1 MKLKSIL
8 SCLLATPVVCAL
20 FAPQARAGS
29 FTAGNVVVTQ
39 YGTGAA
45 TLSSAASQLYIVEYL
60 PSTPHQATPVQ
71 IIAIP
76 TNGANELT
84 IAGNAGVEGEIT
96 RSLNSSNLDF
106 GGYQDPPGTLAVA
119 SSLTTNGLNSRIVGQ
134 LDGFGDFT
142 TTAGGSIAFD
152 GANIRA
158 VISDGTNFWES
169 GTGGS
174 TTTNGGVWYS
184 AAGAPPIIITNG
196 NLRDVAIFNSKLYY
210 STESGAL
217 HSGINLITNSTPGA
231 IPTTKA
237 AGNLVVPE
245 NGAAFAFVFNPAGN
259 VCYVADSTAGIEKWA
274 FTNGTTW
281 TESFVFNT
289 NNGVGAPTFGCEG
302 VAVDFSGANPVIY
315 ATTSEPTNRLLVITD
330 TSSFMSTND
339 TVDQATTLASAPG
352 TNTTVSFR
360 GVALAPLNPSTDAP
374 SNASISPLVETN
386 FAGLPVSL
394 TASASGGT
402 PFTFYWYEELPGVST
417 NLVQSG
423 SSGVLSYPVSTIGE
437 SGFYQVVV
445 SNSFSTVTATSEVAQ
460 LEIVPGNPNNL
471 TISPSNNI
479 VENAG
484 QNIQFTSTVSGSP
497 PFSYFWYEATATA
510 TNLLPTATN
519 SFLTISNAVLAN
531 SGGFFVVVSNAFA
544 PPATS
549 SIVSVTITNDP
560 IIEVQPANSYGLLGG
575 QVQFAVTAFGTAPLA
590 YQWWFSDPSGNL
602 IAQVGTGNDFGDAAT
617 VSGGT
622 TPILTISDV
631 QNADLTNFV
640 VVVTNINGAVTSS
653 VASLEGVSTG
663 PTSDGAA
670 DTADTILA
678 FWDFNGTAFTNNA
691 VYLNAL
697 ATPAPYLG
705 VGSAS
710 IVGIATPF
718 VATTTADPNDG
729 EGFADIIPG
738 VDHEPNW
745 AWGTQ
750 AYPLTGTNK
759 ANGIQFLVSTRGA
772 KNIKLTYESRV
783 SATASDFERV
793 QYTING
799 TNWIDYPSSSSFN
812 GVSGVG
818 AGGWLPFANDFTGF
832 PGVANNTNF
841 GIRIVTEYESTASYG
856 VGTTNNWVGTANS
869 YASGAVGNAAAG
881 TVTYDLVGIYGDAI
895 TNNNVPPTI
904 SPFTNAANQS
914 LIISN
919 EVTLDSVP
927 VTNTFVV
934 SGDSNATN
942 FLYSAQSLNPSG
954 PFGVLPSSI
963 TFSPNSNG
971 VVTMVITP
979 SGIAPNVAAAPILVT
994 VIDTNGDSTVGSFI
1008 LTVDTQFPSPTVAG
1022 LFGTNT
1028 LINTTLPI
1036 AFMVSSPTDSVHQ
1049 FSYSASSANNTLV
1062 PSASIVVTTNNP
1074 GTPTNPVVTITPANG
1089 QLGLGILSVTVNDND
1104 ATEQKSTIDTFP
1116 FMVRPNTNIVAIDY
1130 FTYDNLSEAN
1140 TPLDTTSD
1148 GFWQHLSGIFHQM
1161 QVFGSPSGG
1170 VVTVDT
1176 LNNTENLQIPLI
1188 GQPYSANI
1196 LYYSMIVSMNSPG
1209 NMPLLN
1215 GTYFAAFNDGSGATA
1230 DVEDCLVVATNGAAP
1245 GNFRLGISDDVGA
1258 NATNGD
1264 TIMFPQDL
1272 VQGSNYVVVTALN
1285 LATGQSTLW
1294 INPISTSSPSVTA
1307 IPDGNTTVFSIE
1319 DFELR
1324 ESGGAGGAVSVGD
1337 VKVGTTFLVGPQI
1350 SSSVTSGVPFGA
1362 PYQIAIT
1369 NLAAAAGW
1377 SDPNGL
1383 PLVLAS
1389 VGPTSVN
1396 GTNVTSDGTTIHYG
1410 GAVTSPDS
1418 FNYVI
1423 SDGSLTATGSVF
1435 LTIVEAQ
1442 VTSST
1447 VAKNANGNP
1456 TFSGTGAANFVYG
1469 VEDSTNLLA
1478 HHWFEAGNVLVS
1490 STNSWSFTD
1499 VNQTNPPAIFYRI
1512 YYPDN
1517 PASPPQ

>member
-8 SCLLATPVVCAL
+8 SCVLATPVVCTL

-29 FTAGNVVVTQ
+29 FTPGNVVVTQ
-39 YGTGAA
+39 YGSGAA

-60 PSTPHQATPVQ
+60 PSTAHQATPVQ

-76 TNGANELT
+76 TNGPSELT

-96 RSLNSSNLDF
+96 RSLDSSNLVF
-106 GGYQDPPGTLAVA
+106 GGYQDPAGTPAVA
-119 SSLTTNGLNSRIVGQ
+119 SSLTTNGANSRVVGQ

-142 TTAGGSIAFD
+142 VTAGGSAAFN

-158 VISDGTNFWES
+158 VASDGTNFWES

-184 AAGAPPIIITNG
+184 AAGATPIIITNG

-259 VCYVADSTAGIEKWA
+259 VCYVADSSQGIEKWA

-315 ATTSEPTNRLLVITD
+315 ATTAEPTNRLLVITD
-330 TSSFMSTND
+330 TSSFLSTND
-339 TVDQATTLASAPG
+339 IADQATTLAAAPG

-360 GVALAPLNPSTDAP
+360 GVALAPVNPSTAAP
-374 SNASISPLVETN
+374 SNVSISPLVETN

-402 PFTFYWYEELPGVST
+402 PFTFYWYEEVPGVST

-423 SSGVLSYPVSTIGE
+423 SSGVLAYQASTLAE
-437 SGFYQVVV
+437 SGFYQVVA
-445 SNSFSTVTATSEVAQ
+445 SNAFSTVTATSEIAQ

-497 PFSYFWYEATATA
+497 PFSFFWYEATATA
-510 TNLLPTATN
+510 TNLIPTATN

-531 SGGFFVVVSNAFA
+531 SGSFFVVVSNAFA

-549 SIVSVTITNDP
+549 SIVSVTITNDL
-560 IIEVQPANSYGLLGG
+560 IIEVEPSDTYGLLDG
-575 QVQFAVTAFGTAPLA
+575 QVQFSVTAFGTTPLS
-590 YQWWFSDPSGNL
+590 YHWWFSDPSGNL
-602 IAQVGTGNDFGDAAT
+602 IAPVATGNNFGDAAT

-631 QNADLTNFV
+631 QSADLTNFV

-653 VASLEGVSTG
+653 VASIEGVSTG

-705 VGSAS
+705 VGTAS

-718 VATTTADPNDG
+718 IATTTADPNDG

-745 AWGTQ
+745 GWGTQ

-759 ANGIQFLVSTRGA
+759 ANGIQFMVSTKGA
-772 KNIKLTYESRV
+772 KNIKLTYESRA

-799 TNWIDYPSSSSFN
+799 TNWIDYPSSTSFN

-818 AGGWLPFANDFTGF
+818 AGGWLPFANDFTGI

-841 GIRIVTEYESTASYG
+841 GIRIVTEYESSASYG

-895 TNNNVPPTI
+895 TNNNVPPVI

-934 SGDSNATN
+934 SGDSNPTN
-942 FLYSAQSLNPSG
+942 FTYSGQSLNPSG
-954 PFGVLPSSI
+954 VSPSSI

-971 VVTMVITP
+971 VVTMVVTP
-979 SGIAPNVAAAPILVT
+979 TGIAPNVAAAPILVT
-994 VIDTNGDSTVGSFI
+994 VTDTNGDSTVGSFI
-1008 LTVDTQFPSPTVAG
+1008 LTVDTQFPSPTVTG

-1028 LINTTLPI
+1028 LINTVLPI
-1036 AFMVSSPTDSVHQ
+1036 TFLVSSPTDSVSQ

-1062 PSASIVVTTNNP
+1062 PSASVVVTTNNP
-1074 GTPTNPVVTITPANG
+1074 GTPTNPVVTITPASG

-1104 ATEQKSTIDTFP
+1104 ATEPKSTTATFP
-1116 FMVRPNTNIVAIDY
+1116 VIVRPNTNIVAIDY
-1130 FTYDNLSEAN
+1130 FTYDNSG
-1140 TPLDTTSD
+1140 PLDQISA
-1148 GFWQHLSGIFHQM
+1148 GYWQHLSGIVRQM
-1161 QVFGSPSGG
+1161 QVSSSPAGG

-1176 LNNTENLQIPLI
+1176 LNNTENLQIPLL
-1188 GQPYSANI
+1188 GAPYSANI
-1196 LYYSMIVSMNSPG
+1196 LYYSCVVALNNSG

-1215 GTYFAAFNDGSGATA
+1215 GTYFAALNDGSGVTA
-1230 DVEDCLVVATNGAAP
+1230 NVEDCLVVATNGAAP

-1264 TIMFPQDL
+1264 TVMFPQDL

-1294 INPISTSSPSVTA
+1294 INPVSTSSPSVTA
-1307 IPDGNTTVFSIE
+1307 IPDGNTAVFSIAG
-1319 DFELR
+1319 FELR
-1324 ESGGAGGAVSVGD
+1324 ESGGAGGAVSVGN

-1350 SSSVTSGVPFGA
+1350 AGNVISGVPFGA

-1383 PLVLAS
+1383 PIVLAS

-1410 GAVTSPDS
+1410 GAVTGPDS

-1447 VAKNANGNP
+1447 VTKNANGNP

-1469 VEDSTNLLA
+1469 VEDSTNLLG
-1478 HHWFEAGNVLVS
+1478 HWFEAGNVLVG

-1499 VNQTNPPAIFYRI
+1499 VNKTNPPAIFYRI

-1517 PASPPQ
+1517 PANPPQ